1 MSRVIVP
8 LVEGFEE
15 IEALTIVDILRRAE
29 IDVATAAV
37 GDNPVTAS
45 HGVRVE
51 ADTSMAAARDDSGVE
66 LIALP
71 GGPGTGKLGESDAVR
86 ALAERLY
93 NEGRWVTAIC
103 AAPSVLSGF
112 GLLEGRQ
119 ATSFPAVRE
128 KMEAAGV
135 DYQEEVVVRDGP
147 FITSRGPGTAMDF
160 ALTLVEVLEG
170 RATRDEVE
178 SRLMR
183 PGQF

>member
-37 GDNPVTAS
+37 EANPVTAA

-51 ADTSMAAARDDSGVE
+51 ADTTMAAARDDDEVA
-66 LIALP
+66 LLALP
-71 GGPGTGKLGESDAVR
+71 GGPGTGKLGESADLR
-86 ALAERLY
+86 FLAERLY
-93 NEGRWVTAIC
+93 ESGQWVTAIC

-112 GLLEGRQ
+112 GLLEGRK

-128 KMEAAGV
+128 KMEEAGV
-135 DYQEEVVVRDGP
+135 DYQEETVVTDGP

-160 ALTLVEVLEG
+160 ALALVAALEG
-170 RATRDEVE
+170 KAARDEVE

-183 PGQF
+183 PS